1 MIPTCVQDHK
11 GHKSTTGITALSQ
24 RTRGRS
30 APSLPTLLSTPG
42 FHFSLWNCP
51 QHGICA
57 LGHDSS
63 KRHCLY
69 QHRLPEKPFTWTTS
83 PSSKTNISQVANTTV
98 VTSDEKCFPTCLDS
112 FKGSFFFIRS
122 LPLSASLSE
131 LPASLLWP
139 FSLGSADTQFSDS
152 LGFLPGCLSHFSFRS

>member
-1 MIPTCVQDHK
+1 MFQ
-11 GHKSTTGITALSQ
+11 TTRATNLPRNHCTVSKLQAP
-24 RTRGRS
+24 GRS
-30 APSLPTLLSTPG
+30 AASCPHHSVHLASPSAYGP
-42 FHFSLWNCP
+42 CP
-51 QHGICA
+51 QHRICA
-57 LGHDSS
+57 VPQVSS
-63 KRHCLY
+63 EALLSPAQITREATYMDNLSCQQG
-69 QHRLPEKPFTWTTS
+69 QHVTVPNTKIVSSGEKYL
-83 PSSKTNISQVANTTV
+83 
-98 VTSDEKCFPTCLDS
+98 PTCLDS